1 MLDMRHLTYFLT
13 CEVNIMPF
21 FLMGKLQGLGVSLNT
36 YINVMNYLWVLPLWG
51 ESSNKLREL
60 GYFWEMNEQSAII
73 FKKFK
78 IECQNQRFPK
88 KIACFSFKNISCRS
102 VELSPYV
109 SHPQVT
115 WPSGMTSR
123 SLDGLIGWPLDDGG

>member
-78 IECQNQRFPK
+78 IECQN
-88 KIACFSFKNISCRS
+88 
-102 VELSPYV
+102 
-109 SHPQVT
+109 
-115 WPSGMTSR
+115 
-123 SLDGLIGWPLDDGG
+123 